1 MALYIELLDGPSA
14 GQRYRLNSGVKIGR
28 SKADILIN
36 DPKIS
41 STHAQVEK
49 DKNGQLIL
57 VDRDSANGLVI
68 GSTRV
73 KKVILLQGVRFKLG
87 NTSVKVVQLF
97 GEEQPEEEKEPQ
109 DWRETLTM
117 QIPKIQT
124 ANSPNPI
131 AIAAFVPALRLD
143 FKKGTQASEK
153 MVIGYGPR
161 KAGSEGLDIEI
172 LDSSAPSVA
181 FELIPVNGNVRYVTQ
196 HPKTVLLNGNS
207 VSSDILN
214 EGDRIEIGKTV
225 ITIKFEK

>member
-1 MALYIELLDGPSA
+1 MALYLEISDGPSA
-14 GQRYRLNSGVKIGR
+14 GQRYRLNLGVRIGR
-28 SKADILIN
+28 GKADILIN

-73 KKVILLQGVRFKLG
+73 KKVILKQGVRFIMG
-87 NTSVKVVQLF
+87 NTSLRVVQLF
-97 GEEQPEEEKEPQ
+97 GEDQPDEEKAPQ
-109 DWRETLTM
+109 DWRETLTT

-124 ANSPNPI
+124 TNRPTPI
-131 AIAAFVPALRLD
+131 AIGAFVPALRLD
-143 FKKGTQASEK
+143 FRKGNQPPEK
-153 MVIGYGPR
+153 MIIGYGPR

-172 LDSSAPSVA
+172 HDSQAPSVA
-181 FELIPVNGNVRYVTQ
+181 FELIPVDGNARYVTQ

-207 VSSDILN
+207 ISSDILN